1 MSFGFEFATPSG
13 ANRLLKNSSRQSFQ
27 GAEGGPVTCHL
38 SEAKHP
44 GICIESDRCG
54 DSSLRCAPP
63 RMTGEGLGMTEGEFK
78 ITGKRFRMARF
89 WNVFQQLAGSAP
101 YNFWQSLMH
110 RRVFGWF
117 SFCFITAMAVCL
129 PGALAH
135 ATPANDCSKN
145 QQFTQW
151 LQQGQS
157 LQLPVAARE
166 KAYEQA
172 IEACPGN
179 TVAYHNLSILLLQQ
193 REFEKALGWTR
204 RGLEV
209 APTNP
214 DLNLDLGVALLSLGQ
229 PEKALPVFQQLP
241 VSARNEFYLGMA
253 YRSLRNHQAARQA
266 FAKSF
271 ALGDHDP
278 YVLYALI
285 EQDHALHDQKA
296 GLADFKTFYEHF
308 PQSAWLHL
316 LLGNAYLSRRDNSH
330 AEAEYREAVKL
341 DPKLPIAH
349 FYLGLIAF
357 NRADYSLAQ
366 REFQKEVALNPTFGE
381 AYLYLGATLRRLGRN
396 SEALPDLQQAV
407 AHDPNFALG
416 YRELAAAQIEA
427 HQLQDARRTLEEGER
442 RFPREQAFPAQLAQL
457 LRRLGDTPS
466 AEKQS
471 RLAESLSRQANPQL
485 HGPLPGAPSLEENLK
500 EAGDSSILSA
510 NKNDRSGSVPDLK
523 GEPDNPQLA
532 RGASGGM
539 KSASSQASV
548 IERDALL
555 GLSMT
560 RTPRHAS
567 YASPELQRLSECIE
581 RSDRQCA
588 ASALMAIHDES
599 LQNNSDYL
607 DLKAQA
613 LNLLRKRTEALTVI
627 ERAIQIQPHRAD
639 YFITEG
645 QIYQRMDRQIAAIK
659 SFLRAEQLHPG
670 LSAPIYDLGMS
681 FFLLGNDNNDNQY
694 YDRAA
699 RHFETAL
706 ELDPK
711 NDRARFM
718 LGVVDVVEFKLDQA
732 RKEFEQALRMSPQ
745 NPYYHLHYGILLSRL
760 GDHAGARREMQTAEK
775 LDPSYAR
782 TYFNLGNLDAEIGSY
797 TEAREQLEVAV
808 RLDPSLSSAYYSLGR
823 VYHHLGLVAKSQE
836 AFRKFQEMKSQER
849 QEQRDPVETSAE
861 SRAKKP

>member
-1 MSFGFEFATPSG
+1 MNFGFEFAMP
-13 ANRLLKNSSRQSFQ
+13 
-27 GAEGGPVTCHL
+27 
-38 SEAKHP
+38 
-44 GICIESDRCG
+44 
-54 DSSLRCAPP
+54 
-63 RMTGEGLGMTEGEFK
+63 
-78 ITGKRFRMARF
+78 
-89 WNVFQQLAGSAP
+89 
-101 YNFWQSLMH
+101 
-110 RRVFGWF
+110 
-117 SFCFITAMAVCL
+117 
-129 PGALAH
+129 PGAKAFDSIVPHPLPLSPQAGRGWREATSKERQASGWLSVCFTIVAAIFLLSALVQ
-135 ATPANDCSKN
+135 ATPTDNCSRN
-145 QQFTQW
+145 RQFTQW

-157 LQLPVAARE
+157 AQLPVAARAN
-166 KAYEQA
+166 AYEQA
-172 IEACPGN
+172 IKACPGS
-179 TVAYHNLSILLLQQ
+179 TAAYQNLSVLLLQQ
-193 REFEKALGWTR
+193 QEFGKALGWIR
-204 RGLEV
+204 RGLGV
-209 APTNP
+209 APEDP

-253 YRSLRNHQAARQA
+253 YRSLRHHQAARQA

-271 ALGDHDP
+271 ALGYHDP

-285 EQDHALHDQKA
+285 EQDHALHDKKA
-296 GLADFKTFYEHF
+296 GLADFKIFYERF

-316 LLGNAYLSRRDNSH
+316 LLGDAYNSRHDSPH

-341 DPKLPIAH
+341 DSKLPIAH
-349 FYLGLIAF
+349 FHLGLIAF
-357 NRADYSLAQ
+357 NRGDYSLARQ
-366 REFQKEVALNPTFGE
+366 EFQQEVALNPTFGE

-407 AHDPNFALG
+407 AHDPNFALA

-427 HQLQDARRTLEEGER
+427 HQLQDARKTLEEGER

-457 LRRLGDTPS
+457 LRRLGDTQS

-471 RLAESLSRQANPQL
+471 RLAEFLSRQANPQL
-485 HGPLPGAPSLEENLK
+485 HGPSPDASSLDENLK
-500 EAGDSSILSA
+500 EASDASILSA
-510 NKNDRSGSVPDLK
+510 NKDNQSNSVPDSR
-523 GEPDNPQLA
+523 GEPDNSQLP
-532 RGASGGM
+532 RRVSGGM
-539 KSASSQASV
+539 KSASPPASV

-588 ASALMAIHDES
+588 ASTLAATHDKS

-613 LNLLRKRTEALTVI
+613 LNLLCKRTEALTAI
-627 ERAIQIQPHRAD
+627 ERAIQLQPHRAD

-659 SFLRAEQLHPG
+659 SFLRAEQLQPG
-670 LSAPIYDLGMS
+670 LPAPIYDLGMS

-718 LGVVDVVEFKLDQA
+718 LGVVDVVEFRLDQA
-732 RKEFEQALRMSPQ
+732 KNEFEQALRMSPQ

-760 GDHAGARREMQTAEK
+760 GDRAGARREMQTAEK
-775 LDPSYAR
+775 LAPSYAR
-782 TYFNLGNLDAEIGSY
+782 TYFNLGNLDAETGSY
-797 TEAREQLEVAV
+797 AEAREQLEAAV

-823 VYHHLGLVAKSQE
+823 VYHHLGLAAKSQE

-849 QEQRDPVETSAE
+849 QEQSDPVEASTE
-861 SRAKKP
+861 SGSKQQ